1 MSVLVF
7 WGFSVLV
14 GGRARSHF
22 FNLSERLAV
31 YCPIILQREL
41 SYRQREVV
49 VKTVLLQLFENQNKK
64 IYQSSNPPKSGYN
77 FKTRLMLQKFNL
89 LTILLFL
96 IAHCACAQPVPDQSF
111 KRVADVQINGSAFVA
126 YEGMI
131 NVPENYDSVSSRQIQ
146 LPIFIIKS
154 SGDNPEE
161 PVFWLDGGPGGSNII
176 SRNNLDLPS
185 AANTLKNHDFVCVG
199 YRGVDGSVK
208 LESKKLTK
216 AFKGLDHKMLSDKS
230 LNNIKSKIKSYNTE
244 LSKKGIDINQY
255 NILDVIEDIE
265 TVRKQLRYNK
275 INLLSVSYGTRIAL
289 LYSYKYPEIIKR
301 TLMIGA
307 CPPGYFLAS
316 PEQAEAVLDTY
327 DRIYR
332 EQDTSA
338 VHLSIKDIMR
348 KAFDALPA
356 RWSIYKLDA
365 DKIKAGTVNALY
377 NVNFAVSVFDAYK
390 KAVQENDYSGL
401 FMLQKLS
408 DVSHPKIMGD
418 VYAKTVSADWENGK
432 DVETSIRNTNTILGG
447 NVSLIYAATSK
458 EWRIRPIPAE
468 YQKCQNSDVETVIIS
483 GSLDHRTPPSIVDQF
498 LMPTLKKGKHIVLNN
513 SAHVD
518 ILSVLMK
525 NETFLQNY
533 FDTGQ
538 VGQSALKGPE
548 KVDFTPKIKI
558 SKTKIFLFGLLK

>member
-1 MSVLVF
+1 MPRLSGCILHLTATF
-7 WGFSVLV
+7 KTIRML
-14 GGRARSHF
+14 HKL
-22 FNLSERLAV
+22 NLL
-31 YCPIILQREL
+31 
-41 SYRQREVV
+41 
-49 VKTVLLQLFENQNKK
+49 TVLL
-64 IYQSSNPPKSGYN
+64 S
-77 FKTRLMLQKFNL
+77 
-89 LTILLFL
+89 L
-96 IAHCACAQPVPDQSF
+96 ITHYACSQPAMDQSL
-111 KRVADVQINGSAFVA
+111 KRTTDVQIKGSTFLA

-131 NVPENYDSVSSRQIQ
+131 NVPENYDAAGSRQIQ
-146 LPIFIIKS
+146 IPIFIIKS
-154 SGDNPEE
+154 SATNPEE

-176 SRNNLDLPS
+176 SRNNLDLAS
-185 AANTLKNHDFVCVG
+185 AANTLKNHDFICVG

-216 AFKGLDHKMLSDKS
+216 AFKGLNNKLLSDKS
-230 LNNIKSKIKSYNTE
+230 LNNIKVKIRNYNKILAKE
-244 LSKKGIDINQY
+244 GIDINNY
-255 NILDVIEDIE
+255 NMLNVIEDIE
-265 TVRKQLRYNK
+265 TVRKQLGYHK

-307 CPPGYFLAS
+307 CPPGYFLAD

-338 VHLSIKDIMR
+338 AQLSIKAMMR
-348 KAFDALPA
+348 QSFETLPA
-356 RWSIYKLDA
+356 RWSVFKLDA

-390 KAVQENDYSGL
+390 KAVQERDYSGL

-432 DVETSIRNTNTILGG
+432 DIETEIRNTNTILGG

-458 EWRIRPIPAE
+458 KWGIKPIPAE
-468 YQKCQNSDVETVIIS
+468 YQKCRNSNTETVIIS
-483 GSLDHRTPPSIVDQF
+483 GLLDHRTPPSVVDQV
-498 LMPTLKKGKHIVLNN
+498 LMPTLQQGKHIVLEN

-518 ILSVLMK
+518 ILSIVMK
-525 NETFLQNY
+525 NETFLQSY
-533 FDTGQ
+533 FDTGKTDENT
-538 VGQSALKGPE
+538 LKGPE
-548 KVDFTPKIKI
+548 KMDFTPKIKI